1 MDYKLTDFLPT
12 TKKECELRGWDELDV
27 ILFSGDAYVDHPSF
41 GPAILGR
48 ILEANG
54 YRVAIV
60 PQPDWHGDFRDFKKL
75 GRPRLFF
82 GVSPGAMDSMVNRYT
97 ANRRMRSEDAF
108 SPDSRHD
115 MRPDYPSIVY
125 TQILKKLYPDVPV
138 ALGGIEASLRRISH
152 YDYWKDELRKC
163 ILCDSGADLI
173 LYGMGERSIVELANA
188 LAEGKTMDQIHEMPQ
203 VAFYCKEKDI
213 PGGFKEDD
221 IILHSH
227 EECLHNKKGQAEN
240 VRHLEEEANKMHAQ
254 RMIQE
259 TDGKYVV
266 VNPPFPLM
274 TTEELDAA
282 FDLPY
287 TRLPHPKYKGK
298 TIPAYEM
305 IKFSVNLHRGC
316 FGGCSF
322 CTISAH
328 QGKFVVCRSKESI
341 LKEVKKI
348 IEMPDFKGY
357 LSDLG
362 GPSANMYGMHG
373 KNQKA
378 CEVCKRPSC
387 VNPQI
392 CPNLNTDHS
401 KLLEIY
407 HAVDALPGIKKS
419 FIGSGVRYDLLLH
432 KSKDEKVNQA
442 AREYTRELI
451 TKHVSGRL
459 KVAPEHT
466 SPEVL
471 KFMRKPSFDLFYE
484 FKRIFDKINKEE
496 GLNQQIIPYF
506 ISSHPGCHEEDMAE
520 LAVIT
525 KGLDFHL
532 EQVQDFTPTP
542 MTISTETWYTG
553 YDPYTL
559 EPVFSAKTQKEKLA
573 QRMFFFWY
581 KPEER
586 RAIESE
592 LRRIDRADLID
603 KLYDKKSF
611 GGNHGGGFKGKK
623 TNFDDKAIGST
634 YDNPGVGRG
643 AKGKRGAGRNA
654 AEPNGGRGRGRNAA
668 DRFAPKGY
676 GNVGCYDEEKYL
688 NEGRPLNGKFSRNGH
703 AQQGRGNNTPQGR
716 SNNANA
722 NIRDAVAAARAE
734 LRNQK
739 EQGAGFFK
747 DKKKKSFNPN
757 FDTDNHNRKNRYNSG
772 DKNERGS
779 RDKNER
785 GSGDRNERGS
795 GDRNERGSGRGR
807 GNQGRNEGRGRRK

>member
-12 TKKECELRGWDELDV
+12 TKKECELRRWDELDV

-41 GPAILGR
+41 GSAILGR

-125 TQILKKLYPDVPV
+125 TQILKKLFPDVPV

-188 LAEGKTMDQIHEMPQ
+188 FAEGKTMDEIHEMPQ

-213 PGGFKEDD
+213 PGGFKDDD

-259 TDGKYVV
+259 VDGKYVV

-348 IEMPDFKGY
+348 IAMPDFKGY

-592 LRRIDRADLID
+592 LRRIGRSDLIA
-603 KLYDKKSF
+603 KLYDKRDMKS
-611 GGNHGGGFKGKK
+611 GHPSAR
-623 TNFDDKAIGST
+623 FDAKAIGST

-643 AKGKRGAGRNA
+643 ARGKNRQGNSSYGPNSGRN
-654 AEPNGGRGRGRNAA
+654 GRNQSYQ
-668 DRFAPKGY
+668 PKGY
-676 GNVGCYDEEKYL
+676 GNVGCYDEDKYL
-688 NEGRPLNGKFSRNGH
+688 NNGKPLNARNRNDGSQRPLSPR
-703 AQQGRGNNTPQGR
+703 
-716 SNNANA
+716 
-722 NIRDAVAAARAE
+722 E
-734 LRNQK
+734 LAKSVK
-739 EQGAGFFK
+739 EQLKAEKGSGFFK

-757 FDTDNHNRKNRYNSG
+757 FDEGNHRRGDMSQNRGNGKQNHGNGRNSG
-772 DKNERGS
+772 S
-779 RDKNER
+779 F
-785 GSGDRNERGS
+785 SGDNRNKG
-795 GDRNERGSGRGR
+795 NSGRR
-807 GNQGRNEGRGRRK
+807 GKR

>member
-1 MDYKLTDFLPT
+1 MDNKLTDFLPT

-41 GPAILGR
+41 GAAILGR

-125 TQILKKLYPDVPV
+125 TQILKKLFPDVPV

-188 LAEGKTMDQIHEMPQ
+188 FAEGKTMDEIHEMPQ

-213 PGGFKEDD
+213 PGGFKDDD

-259 TDGKYVV
+259 VDGKYVV

-348 IEMPDFKGY
+348 IAMPDFKGY

-373 KNQKA
+373 KNLKA

-592 LRRIDRADLID
+592 LRRIGRSDLIA
-603 KLYDKKSF
+603 KLYDKRDMR
-611 GGNHGGGFKGKK
+611 GGH
-623 TNFDDKAIGST
+623 TSARFDAKAIGST

-643 AKGKRGAGRNA
+643 ARGKNRQGNSSYGSNSGRN
-654 AEPNGGRGRGRNAA
+654 GRNQSYQ
-668 DRFAPKGY
+668 PKGY
-676 GNVGCYDEEKYL
+676 GNVGCYDEDKYL
-688 NEGRPLNGKFSRNGH
+688 NNGKPLNARNRNDGSQRPLSPR
-703 AQQGRGNNTPQGR
+703 
-716 SNNANA
+716 
-722 NIRDAVAAARAE
+722 E
-734 LRNQK
+734 LAKSVK
-739 EQGAGFFK
+739 EQLKADKGSGFFK

-757 FDTDNHNRKNRYNSG
+757 FDEGNHRRGDVSQNRGNGKQNHGNGRNSG
-772 DKNERGS
+772 S
-779 RDKNER
+779 F
-785 GSGDRNERGS
+785 SGDYRNKG
-795 GDRNERGSGRGR
+795 NSGRR
-807 GNQGRNEGRGRRK
+807 GKR

>member
-12 TKKECELRGWDELDV
+12 TKKECDLRGWDELDV

-41 GPAILGR
+41 GSAILGR

-125 TQILKKLYPDVPV
+125 TQILKKLFPDVPV

-188 LAEGKTMDQIHEMPQ
+188 FAEGKTMDEIHEMPQ

-213 PGGFKEDD
+213 PGGFKDDD

-259 TDGKYVV
+259 VDGKYVV

-348 IEMPDFKGY
+348 IAMPDFKGY

-592 LRRIDRADLID
+592 LRRIGRSDLIA
-603 KLYDKKSF
+603 KLYDKRDMKS
-611 GGNHGGGFKGKK
+611 GHPSAR
-623 TNFDDKAIGST
+623 FDAKAIGST

-643 AKGKRGAGRNA
+643 ARGKNRQGNSSYGPNSGRN
-654 AEPNGGRGRGRNAA
+654 GRNQSYQ
-668 DRFAPKGY
+668 PKGY
-676 GNVGCYDEEKYL
+676 GNVGCYDEDKYL
-688 NEGRPLNGKFSRNGH
+688 NNGKPLNARNRNDGSQRPLSPR
-703 AQQGRGNNTPQGR
+703 
-716 SNNANA
+716 
-722 NIRDAVAAARAE
+722 E
-734 LRNQK
+734 LAKSVK
-739 EQGAGFFK
+739 EQLKAEKGSGFFK

-757 FDTDNHNRKNRYNSG
+757 FDEGNHRRGDMSQNRGNGKQNHGNGKNSG
-772 DKNERGS
+772 S
-779 RDKNER
+779 F
-785 GSGDRNERGS
+785 SGDNRNKG
-795 GDRNERGSGRGR
+795 NSGRR
-807 GNQGRNEGRGRRK
+807 GKR

>member
-12 TKKECELRGWDELDV
+12 TKKECDLRGWDELDV

-41 GPAILGR
+41 GSAILGR

-125 TQILKKLYPDVPV
+125 TQILKKLFPDVPV

-188 LAEGKTMDQIHEMPQ
+188 FAEGKTMDEIHEMPQ

-213 PGGFKEDD
+213 PGGFKDDD

-259 TDGKYVV
+259 VDGKYVV

-348 IEMPDFKGY
+348 IAMPDFKGY

-592 LRRIDRADLID
+592 LRRIGRSDLIA
-603 KLYDKKSF
+603 KLYDKRDMKS
-611 GGNHGGGFKGKK
+611 GHPSAR
-623 TNFDDKAIGST
+623 FDAKAIGST

-643 AKGKRGAGRNA
+643 ARGKNRQGNSSYGPNSGRN
-654 AEPNGGRGRGRNAA
+654 GRNQSYQ
-668 DRFAPKGY
+668 PKGY
-676 GNVGCYDEEKYL
+676 GNVGCYDEDKYL
-688 NEGRPLNGKFSRNGH
+688 NNGKPLNARNRNDGSQRPLSPR
-703 AQQGRGNNTPQGR
+703 
-716 SNNANA
+716 
-722 NIRDAVAAARAE
+722 E
-734 LRNQK
+734 LAKSVK
-739 EQGAGFFK
+739 EQLKAEKGSGFFK

-757 FDTDNHNRKNRYNSG
+757 FDEGNHRRGDMSQNRGNGKQNHGNGRNSG
-772 DKNERGS
+772 S
-779 RDKNER
+779 F
-785 GSGDRNERGS
+785 SGDN
-795 GDRNERGSGRGR
+795 
-807 GNQGRNEGRGRRK
+807 

>member
-125 TQILKKLYPDVPV
+125 TQILKKLFPDVPV

-188 LAEGKTMDQIHEMPQ
+188 FAEGKTMDEIHEMPQ

-213 PGGFKEDD
+213 PGGFKDDD

-259 TDGKYVV
+259 VDGKYVV

-348 IEMPDFKGY
+348 IAMPDFKGY

-592 LRRIDRADLID
+592 LRRIGRSDLIA
-603 KLYDKKSF
+603 KLYDKRDMKS
-611 GGNHGGGFKGKK
+611 GHPSAR
-623 TNFDDKAIGST
+623 FDAKAIGST

-643 AKGKRGAGRNA
+643 ARGKNRQGNSSYGSNSGRN
-654 AEPNGGRGRGRNAA
+654 GRNQSYQ
-668 DRFAPKGY
+668 PKGY
-676 GNVGCYDEEKYL
+676 GNVGCYDEDKYL
-688 NEGRPLNGKFSRNGH
+688 NNGKPLNARNHHEGSQRPLSPR
-703 AQQGRGNNTPQGR
+703 
-716 SNNANA
+716 
-722 NIRDAVAAARAE
+722 E
-734 LRNQK
+734 LAKSVK
-739 EQGAGFFK
+739 EQLKAEKGSGFFK

-757 FDTDNHNRKNRYNSG
+757 FDEGNHRRGDMNQNRGNGKQNHGNGRNSG
-772 DKNERGS
+772 S
-779 RDKNER
+779 F
-785 GSGDRNERGS
+785 SGDNRNKG
-795 GDRNERGSGRGR
+795 NSGRR
-807 GNQGRNEGRGRRK
+807 GKR